1 MRNKLFRLIAIACLF
16 APYVNAEEAE
26 VAAQE
31 IIIHQIEKQIVP
43 MPTCQDEKLISATK
57 EFISEFYKDDT
68 NKNVKERRH
77 RYFLTHNLDKFSKEN
92 IANYK
97 TEATKPVSDIIA
109 DRKINKGIA
118 EENMLLC
125 KNQSTNEDASKLF
138 LLIYPEADKYRVDV
152 INLELKPSGKDTS
165 FLYK

>member
-16 APYVNAEEAE
+16 APYVNAEETDGGVQE
-26 VAAQE
+26 V
-31 IIIHQIEKQIVP
+31 IVHQVEKQIIP

-97 TEATKPVSDIIA
+97 TEDTKPVSDIIA
-109 DRKINKGIA
+109 DRKINKSIA

-125 KNQSTNEDASKLF
+125 KNQSANEEAGKLF
-138 LLIYPEADKYRVDV
+138 LLIYPEADGYRVEA

>member
-16 APYVNAEEAE
+16 VPYVNAEETE
-26 VAAQE
+26 ITAQDV
-31 IIIHQIEKQIVP
+31 IVHQVEKQIIP
-43 MPTCQDEKLISATK
+43 MPTCQDEKLMSATK
-57 EFISEFYKDDT
+57 EFISEFYKDNT

-77 RYFLTHNLDKFSKEN
+77 RYFLIHNLDKFSKEN

-109 DRKINKGIA
+109 DRKINKSII

-125 KNQSTNEDASKLF
+125 KNQSENEEAGKLF
-138 LLIYPEADKYRVDV
+138 LLIYPEADSYRVET

>member
-1 MRNKLFRLIAIACLF
+1 MRNKFFRLIAIACLF
-16 APYVNAEEAE
+16 APYVNAEETDGGVQE
-26 VAAQE
+26 V
-31 IIIHQIEKQIVP
+31 IVHQVEKQIIP

-109 DRKINKGIA
+109 DRKINKSIA

-125 KNQSTNEDASKLF
+125 KNQSQNKEAGELF
-138 LLIYPEADKYRVDV
+138 LLVYPESDSYRVEV
-152 INLELKPSGKDTS
+152 INLELKPTGKETS